1 LHHLFLAAVDADAQ
15 EFVHTWNHHKIQI
28 RGERS
33 ASPRELFFFGMMHEG
48 SRGLDD
54 IENFNEYGV
63 DWEDYDDA
71 AFMRQL
77 CDANP
82 DDTAD
87 AAVFAAPEHINTVI
101 CEPPNSPLSQ
111 DEIREL
117 DGELSRRLG
126 AAATSRDMTARRA
139 VWEAALS
146 IVTAIVSG

>member
-1 LHHLFLAAVDADAQ
+1 
-15 EFVHTWNHHKIQI
+15 
-28 RGERS
+28 
-33 ASPRELFFFGMMHEG
+33 MMHEG

-63 DWEDYDDA
+63 DWEDYDNA